1 MGKDK
6 PGFLTPKAIA
16 NRIKSKGLQKL
27 RWYCQMCQKQCRD
40 ENGYKCHTASE
51 AHHRQMKIFMENG
64 GKFISSFSSE
74 FLKGYLDI
82 VRRQFGGKR
91 VHANVVYQEYIKDK
105 QHIHMNATRWHSL
118 TGLCLW
124 LGKQGICRVDE
135 TEKGW
140 YIEYID
146 RDPEK
151 EQRKASD
158 ARLEKTEDDIN
169 RQFLQKQIESMK
181 EKKQH
186 REHSEERKVVQPLKR
201 SDDEDH
207 KIRLDL
213 CLAPKRI
220 KKEEQ
225 PEEAGANS
233 SSSDTA
239 SASSHVAGKS
249 PPSTAFTKPPI
260 HKPQNPLLLAE
271 KKAKMKAEA
280 QQHDTHSSNTS
291 SVNRSSAAASF
302 SSKASTVPA
311 RKNVLDEILAEEE
324 RAKERMNR
332 KAYWLT
338 TGIVVKLINRKL
350 PQELLYRRAVV
361 LDMEDNYTAV
371 VRVVN
376 GTTKLKVDQA
386 HVQTVIPPL
395 GEYVLVVNGAY
406 RSEVA
411 IVKGIDKDRNVVDIC
426 IDSGLCRGRL
436 VRDVAMDDVCKIN
449 DEKST

>member
-1 MGKDK
+1 MGKEK

-151 EQRKASD
+151 EQRKASE

-181 EKKQH
+181 EKKEN
-186 REHSEERKVVQPLKR
+186 REHSEERRVVQPLKR
-201 SDDEDH
+201 SEDEDH
-207 KIRLDL
+207 KIRLDI
-213 CLAPKRI
+213 CLAPKRA

-225 PEEAGANS
+225 PGEAVASS
-233 SSSDTA
+233 SSSDSA
-239 SASSHVAGKS
+239 SASSHATEKS
-249 PPSTAFTKPPI
+249 PPPVSSAKPPI
-260 HKPQNPLLLAE
+260 PKPQNPLLLAE

-280 QQHDTHSSNTS
+280 QQQDSHSSS
-291 SVNRSSAAASF
+291 AQRSSAAAS
-302 SSKASTVPA
+302 STSTKAPAGPA
-311 RKNVLDEILAEEE
+311 RRNVLDEILAEEE

-376 GTTKLKVDQA
+376 GTTKLKVDQE

-395 GEYVLVVNGAY
+395 GDYVLVVNGAY

-411 IVKGIDKDRNVVDIC
+411 IVKAIDKDRNVVDIC

-436 VRDVAMDDVCKIN
+436 VRDVSMDDVCKIN
-449 DEKST
+449 DEEST

>member
-1 MGKDK
+1 
-6 PGFLTPKAIA
+6 
-16 NRIKSKGLQKL
+16 
-27 RWYCQMCQKQCRD
+27 
-40 ENGYKCHTASE
+40 
-51 AHHRQMKIFMENG
+51 MKIFMENG

-151 EQRKASD
+151 EQRKASE

-181 EKKQH
+181 EKKEN
-186 REHSEERKVVQPLKR
+186 REHSEERRVVQPLKR
-201 SDDEDH
+201 SEDEDH

-213 CLAPKRI
+213 CLAPKRA

-225 PEEAGANS
+225 PAEAAASS
-233 SSSDTA
+233 SSSD
-239 SASSHVAGKS
+239 SASVSSHATEKS
-249 PPSTAFTKPPI
+249 PPPVSSAKPPI
-260 HKPQNPLLLAE
+260 PKPQNPLLLAE

-280 QQHDTHSSNTS
+280 QQHDSHSSAQ
-291 SVNRSSAAASF
+291 RSSAAAS
-302 SSKASTVPA
+302 STSTKAPAGPA
-311 RKNVLDEILAEEE
+311 RRNVLDEILAEEE

-376 GTTKLKVDQA
+376 GTTKLKVDQE

-395 GEYVLVVNGAY
+395 GDYVLVVNGAY
-406 RSEVA
+406 RNEVA
-411 IVKGIDKDRNVVDIC
+411 IVKAIDKDRNVVDIC

-436 VRDVAMDDVCKIN
+436 VRDVSMDDVCKIN
-449 DEKST
+449 DEEST